1 MTLKEKG
8 ATKMRKKYDPTFK
21 SKVVLDALREESTLA
36 ELATKYEVHPNQ
48 IVEWKKHLLSEL
60 PAIFSRKKDTKI
72 KDDEAITDELYRQIG
87 QLKVEADFL
96 RKKSQEL
103 CR

>member
-1 MTLKEKG
+1 M
-8 ATKMRKKYDPTFK
+8 KMRKKYEPNFK
-21 SKVVLDALREESTLA
+21 AEVVLEALGEESTMA
-36 ELATKYEVHPNQ
+36 ELATKYEVQPNQ
-48 IVEWKKHLLSEL
+48 IIEWKKHLLTEL

-72 KDDEAITDELYRQIG
+72 KDEEATTAELYHQIG

-96 RKKSQEL
+96 RKNSQEI

>member
-1 MTLKEKG
+1 M
-8 ATKMRKKYDPTFK
+8 KMRKKYDPSFK
-21 SKVVLDALREESTLA
+21 AKVVLEALREESTLA

-48 IVEWKKHLLSEL
+48 IVEWKKHLITEL
-60 PAIFSRKKDTKI
+60 PAVFSRKKDIKTKNE
-72 KDDEAITDELYRQIG
+72 EATTAELYRQIG

-103 CR
+103 C